1 MKAFRVL
8 ILALLLAGCGWSQ
21 QQDLEILKSDQNGI
35 TIRAGMATTPDR
47 VATIYCQNM
56 RKLMVPKGADIISD
70 YEKIFYYACL

>member
-21 QQDLEILKSDQNGI
+21 QQDLEVLKSDQNGI

-56 RKLMVPKGADIISD
+56 GKLMVPKGADIISD